1 MTSTQYDSR
10 TADKF
15 VVRLP
20 DGLRSAIEAAAQA
33 DDRSMNSVFVKA
45 TRQYLDGQNRQ
56 QILLDTLANTV
67 TTPIRVNSNPSNSG
81 DLPSGLVPPAIGSYW
96 AGQGGIYGGRREYPE
111 GLCYVIFAVTD
122 VGRHSYG
129 EHGTHVEATS
139 GIDGRENTAVL
150 VNREG
155 SHPAADAASAYTC
168 DGHNDFY
175 LPSSGELHH
184 GYLYLPESFEKDWY
198 ISSTQRSANSAYTMD
213 FEDGWLLSYD
223 EHNVRLAR
231 PVRRFLQ

>member
-20 DGLRSAIEAAAQA
+20 DGLRAEIEAAANA

-67 TTPIRVNSNPSNSG
+67 TTPIRVNSNPSISG
-81 DLPSGLVPPAIGSYW
+81 DLAIDLVPPAIGEYW
-96 AGQGGIYGGRREYPE
+96 VGHGGLYGGRREYPE

-129 EHGTHVEATS
+129 EQGTNVEATS
-139 GIDGRENTAVL
+139 GIDGRENTAIL
-150 VNREG
+150 INREG
-155 SHPAADAASAYTC
+155 SHPAADAASAYTR

-198 ISSTQRSANSAYTMD
+198 ISSTQRSADYAYHMD
-213 FEDGWLLSYD
+213 FGGGWLDINGKYH
-223 EHNVRLAR
+223 ERLAR

>member
-67 TTPIRVNSNPSNSG
+67 TTPIGVNSNPSNSS
-81 DLPSGLVPPAIGSYW
+81 DLPGGLVPPAIGEYW
-96 AGQGGIYGGRREYPE
+96 AGQGGLYGGRREYPE
-111 GLCYVIFAVTD
+111 GLCYIIFAVTD

-129 EHGTHVEATS
+129 EYGTNVEATS
-139 GIDGRENTAVL
+139 GIDGRENTVIL

-184 GYLYLPESFEKDWY
+184 GYLYLPESFENDWY
-198 ISSTQRSANSAYTMD
+198 ISSTQRSAYLAYYMA
-213 FEDGWLLSYD
+213 FGDGWLDFLVKVN
-223 EHNVRLAR
+223 ERLAR
-231 PVRRFLQ
+231 PVRRILC

>member
-20 DGLRSAIEAAAQA
+20 DGLRSAIEAAALA

-67 TTPIRVNSNPSNSG
+67 TTPTRMNSNPSNSS
-81 DLPSGLVPPAIGSYW
+81 DLPGGLVPPAIGEYW
-96 AGQGGIYGGRREYPE
+96 VGQGGIYGGRREYPE

-129 EHGTHVEATS
+129 EYGTNVEATS
-139 GIDGRENTAVL
+139 GIDGRENTAIL
-150 VNREG
+150 INREG
-155 SHPAADAASAYTC
+155 SHPAADAASAYTR

-184 GYLYLPESFEKDWY
+184 GYLYLPESFEKDLY
-198 ISSTQRSANSAYTMD
+198 ISSTQRSANFAYTMD
-213 FEDGWLLSYD
+213 FVDGWLNNNAKYY
-223 EHNVRLAR
+223 ERLAR